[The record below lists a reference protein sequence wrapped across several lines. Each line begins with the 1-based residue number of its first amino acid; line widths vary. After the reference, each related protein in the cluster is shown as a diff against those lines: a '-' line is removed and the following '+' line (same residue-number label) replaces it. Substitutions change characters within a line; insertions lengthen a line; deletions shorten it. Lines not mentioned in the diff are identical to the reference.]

1 MSMDM
6 TETARDAAF
15 RAEVRGFL
23 ANHLPEDLRDAVR
36 DAREVGRDAL
46 RRWQRI
52 LHAQG
57 WLAPSWPKAHGGPG
71 WTPMQRHIF
80 EEECAL
86 GYCPPLHA
94 FNFGMIG
101 PILIRFGT
109 PAQQERYLP
118 AVLRSEDWWCQGYSE
133 PDAGS
138 DLAALKT
145 RAERDG
151 DHYVVNGTK
160 TWTSLAHWANRMFC
174 LVRTDRTAKPQDG
187 ISFLLIDMDDP
198 GIKVQPIR
206 SISGQHVFNQVFL
219 DDVRVPVANLVHQE
233 NAGWTVAKSLLEH
246 ERLGLSRVGESKK
259 RLQRL
264 KQIAAED
271 LDGGPPLIEEDWF
284 RRKLVHLEVR
294 LRALEVTVL
303 RFVADA
309 EAGRSA
315 GAGVSMLK
323 LRGSELLQDVLQTSV
338 EALGHRGL
346 VLETPPAPAM
356 NAPETDGGLSSARFQ
371 SRAYTIAGGSSEIQR
386 NIIAKRVLG
395 LAERAA

>member
-1 MSMDM
+1 MDM
-6 TETARDAAF
+6 NETERDAAF
-15 RAEVRGFL
+15 RAELRGFL
-23 ANHLPEDLRDAVR
+23 GNNLPADIRAAVQ

-46 RRWQRI
+46 QRWQRI

-80 EEECAL
+80 EEECAF

-118 AVLRSEDWWCQGYSE
+118 AILRSEDWWCQGYSE
-133 PDAGS
+133 PEAGS

-151 DHYVVNGTK
+151 DHYVVNGIK

-206 SISGQHVFNQVFL
+206 SISGQHVFNQVLL
-219 DDVRVPVANLVHQE
+219 DDVRVPVANLVHRE

-264 KQIAAED
+264 KQIAAES

-284 RRKLVHLEVR
+284 RRKLVRLEVR
-294 LRALEVTVL
+294 LRALEVMVL

-309 EAGRSA
+309 EAGRPA
-315 GAGVSMLK
+315 GAGASMLK
-323 LRGSELLQDVLQTSV
+323 LRGSELLQDVLRTSV
-338 EALGHRGL
+338 EVLGHRGL
-346 VLETPPAPAM
+346 VLGMPPDPAM
-356 NAPETDGGLSSARFQ
+356 NGPEADGGLSSARFQ

-386 NIIAKRVLG
+386 NIIARHILG
-395 LAERAA
+395 RTERAV